1 MMTLLRNS
9 LKLIA
14 VLISF
19 TLASG
24 ALAERLTAT
33 VDRSTV
39 AENETFTLTVKYE
52 DGSSKSAPNF
62 TPISATFDVLG
73 NNQSSQYMNTNGRI
87 TNFIQ
92 WTLTL
97 APKQAGKAL
106 IPPLSIGNTRSRPI
120 TMTITKAQDLP
131 PSAKA
136 VFMETEVST
145 KEVYVQEEFSVAI
158 KLFFK
163 ENITDVKAADF
174 AVKGASIEELPR
186 AQYQTKVGHASYQV
200 IELRFAVTPDS
211 SGQLNIPS
219 YLWNIRT
226 SNAPSNRFGMGS
238 GRSTLHRLKTD
249 EFNITVKPRPPE
261 YPVAASW
268 LPAKS
273 LTLSEAWSNTPPRF
287 PVGEPV
293 TRSITMTARGLTG
306 EQLPPITA
314 NISSNDFKFY
324 PDQPEIT
331 SNTDDK
337 GKLGARKES
346 MAIVPTRAGEL
357 TLPAIEV
364 TWWDTQRDQLQTAI
378 LPAKT
383 VVVAPA
389 SAKPEQSLS
398 AVLPT
403 SQLQP
408 QAPRGEAEIIYK
420 TQAGYWPWLCGVL
433 AVLNL
438 LQLGFWVT
446 KLRQKINVKAPD
458 SVTHTSDS
466 SLGDTIRA
474 AQNNN
479 AQACRQ
485 ALTNWHRSQK
495 TVGNVQTFFSR
506 NGGSEALQN
515 AIDELD
521 AALYKPTDKP
531 WRGEQLASA
540 LKDWKANKT
549 EHATPPLPALYPA

>member
-14 VLISF
+14 VIISF

-52 DGSSKSAPNF
+52 DGSSKSAPDF

-120 TMTITKAQDLP
+120 TMTVTKAQDLP
-131 PSAKA
+131 PSAKV

-145 KEVYVQEEFSVAI
+145 EEVYVQEEFSVAI

-163 ENITDVKAADF
+163 ENITEVKAADF

-186 AQYQTKVGHASYQV
+186 AQYQTRVGNANYQV
-200 IELRFAVTPDS
+200 IELRFAVTPES

-249 EFNITVKPRPPE
+249 EFNITVKPRPAE
-261 YPVAASW
+261 YPTTASW

-273 LTLSEAWSNTPPRF
+273 LTLTEAWSNNPPRF
-287 PVGEPV
+287 TVGEPV

-324 PDQPEIT
+324 PDQPEIN
-331 SNTDDK
+331 SDTDDK

-364 TWWDTQRDQLQTAI
+364 TWWDTQRDQLQTAT
-378 LPAKT
+378 LPART
-383 VVVAPA
+383 VVVTPA

-408 QAPRGEAEIIYK
+408 QALRCETEVVYK
-420 TQAGYWPWLCGVL
+420 TQAGYWPWLCGLLV
-433 AVLNL
+433 VLNL
-438 LQLGFWVT
+438 LQLGFWFI
-446 KLRQKINVKAPD
+446 KLRQKITSQAPKAATNGTD
-458 SVTHTSDS
+458 SN
-466 SLGDTIRA
+466 LGDAIRA

-485 ALTNWHRSQK
+485 ALTNWLRSQK
-495 TVGNVQTFFSR
+495 TTGNIQTFFAC
-506 NGGSEALQN
+506 NGGSEALRD
-515 AIDELD
+515 AIGELD
-521 AALYKPTDKP
+521 SALYKPSGTP
-531 WRGEQLASA
+531 WRGEPLASA
-540 LKDWKANKT
+540 LKSWKARKSDD
-549 EHATPPLPALYPA
+549 ATSALPALYPA